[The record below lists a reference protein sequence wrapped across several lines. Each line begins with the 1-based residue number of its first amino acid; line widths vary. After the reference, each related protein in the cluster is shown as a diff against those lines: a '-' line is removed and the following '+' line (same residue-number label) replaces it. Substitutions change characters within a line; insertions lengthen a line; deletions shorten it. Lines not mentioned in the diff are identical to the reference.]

1 MSGTPDLTAALRAL
15 IATDPARMRVLGL
28 ARELGLPDCWVA
40 AGFVR
45 SSVWDHLHGRPP
57 LLAAGAADVDVI
69 WHDPDDALPARDAA
83 LEAALRGRDGT
94 LAWSVKNQARM
105 HTRNGD
111 APYASATDAMRHW
124 PETATAVGVR
134 LARDGTID
142 VAAPFGLDDLFGL
155 VVRPTP
161 RFAADKYPLVLE
173 RLRTKDWQAA
183 WPRLA
188 FAARG

>member
-1 MSGTPDLTAALRAL
+1 MDRHATLRAL
-15 IATDPARMRVLGL
+15 IAADSARMRVL
-28 ARELGLPDCWVA
+28 AHVRVLGLPDCWVA

-57 LLAAGAADVDVI
+57 ALAARAADVDVV

-105 HTRNGD
+105 HARNGD

-134 LARDGTID
+134 LARYGTLD

-161 RFAADKYPLVLE
+161 RFMAAKYPLYLE
-173 RLRTKDWQAA
+173 RLRAKDWRAA
-183 WPRLA
+183 WPGLA
-188 FAARG
+188 FVAHG